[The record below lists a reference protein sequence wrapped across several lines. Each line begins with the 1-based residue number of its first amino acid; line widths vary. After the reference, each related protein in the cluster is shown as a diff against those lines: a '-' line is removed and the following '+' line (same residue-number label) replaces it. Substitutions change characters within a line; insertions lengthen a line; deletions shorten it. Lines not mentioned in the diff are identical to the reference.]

1 MNLQRVGSIGA
12 LLMLLILA
20 FGARSWVPYQYVF
33 AQPEQT
39 RLLGVDP
46 FFHLRQSKTILDQFP
61 HIDRWDHGTHFPK
74 GIPNDATGLFAVAIA
89 AVTITVYG
97 GKATINEVATV
108 AAWFSPVLALFA
120 CICLYLLASSL
131 LGRRA
136 GLVAVGCY
144 LLYPGDA
151 LDRTLLGFAD
161 HHSAEAFLALAITL
175 GLVHLFK
182 HNNRPWWQP
191 AFVCASPFIVLA
203 YTWKGAALFMPITG
217 FCLLLYCTFALAT
230 GVDPKRLAQ
239 ATIRYSLA
247 LLVAFITLHFIWPE
261 LTLFTAGM
269 MWLGAGAAGLALGG
283 WGYLSLLRFLSQ
295 KYPSTPVAFGGL
307 FVVLTLVALILQ
319 LTPIGQKIAEAM
331 FGARNAL
338 IVEQSVVTTK
348 AYFELLGSVGL
359 LALPGLVIG
368 LWMVFKKR
376 WPLEIIFPIGM
387 AGTWL
392 SLWWQT
398 GDFDYTVVA
407 FIAFGAMLTLYG
419 SFVRL
424 NAALVRRNVKWQQG
438 LASAFITL
446 AGTVTAA
453 AVLILP
459 IYPLKWSVTPWIDQA
474 KLSSLVIYED
484 AWYQAA
490 NWLAEQTPQQHDYG
504 VMSSWEFGN
513 IIAAY
518 GGGTPMWSRFASS
531 KVPKWTFAQSEQ
543 QSLQWL
549 CPKCAKDKKGLDHQQ
564 VKYAVVD
571 AKTYGPYFYAKTQY
585 VKMPISTVQNGHFD
599 VQGNPVPHINFG
611 KFRENSMVNRLY
623 GKNGNELS
631 HYRLVF
637 ESSALS
643 YNAAFLQLFEK
654 GKYDYRLHV
663 LPINSPQEKQQYS
676 RWVTADVVTTSDGY
690 LYDDQI
696 ESSIK
701 IFEIVPGETISGTT
715 EPGAT
720 VQARLELTS
729 TNNPRTLRYTRT
741 TVADKHGQYTLIVP
755 YPTGPADSST
765 SVFSEKPYQVF
776 IQLPGEGGFVF
787 DRAVSVLF
795 VE

>member
-1 MNLQRVGSIGA
+1 MNLQRVGSIGV

-74 GIPNDATGLFAVAIA
+74 GIPNDATGLFDVAIA
-89 AVTITVYG
+89 AATIIVYG
-97 GKATINEVATV
+97 PNATINEVATV
-108 AAWFSPVLALFA
+108 AAWFSPILALLA

-131 LGRRA
+131 LGRGA
-136 GLVAVGCY
+136 GLVAVACY
-144 LLYPGDA
+144 ILYPGDA

-175 GLVHLFK
+175 GLVQLFK
-182 HNNRPWWQP
+182 RNNRPWWQP
-191 AFVCASPFIVLA
+191 AFICASPFIALA

-230 GVDPKRLAQ
+230 GVAPKHLAQ
-239 ATIRYSLA
+239 AIIRYGLA
-247 LLVAFITLHFIWPE
+247 LLMAFIALHFIWPE
-261 LTLFTAGM
+261 LALFTTGM
-269 MWLGAGAAGLALGG
+269 IWLSAGAAGIALGG
-283 WGYLSLLRFLSQ
+283 WGYLSLLRFFSQ
-295 KYPSTPVAFGGL
+295 KYPRTAVAFGGF
-307 FVVLTLVALILQ
+307 FVVITLVGLILL
-319 LTPIGQKIAEAM
+319 LTPIGQKIAKVM
-331 FGARNAL
+331 FGARDAL
-338 IVEQSVVTTK
+338 ILEQSVVTTK

-368 LWMVFKKR
+368 LWMAFKKR
-376 WPLEIIFPIGM
+376 WPLEVIFPIGM
-387 AGTWL
+387 AGMWL

-407 FIAFGAMLTLYG
+407 FIAFGAMLTLYA
-419 SFVRL
+419 VLERL
-424 NAALVRRNVKWQQG
+424 NVNLSGGAITVAAV
-438 LASAFITL
+438 
-446 AGTVTAA
+446 

-459 IYPLKWSVTPWIDQA
+459 IYPFKWSVTPWIDQA
-474 KLSSLVIYED
+474 KLSSLIIYED
-484 AWYQAA
+484 AWYQAT
-490 NWLAEQTPQQHDYG
+490 NWMREHTPQQQDYG

-518 GGGTPMWSRFASS
+518 DSGTPMWSRFASS

-549 CPKCAKDKKGLDHQQ
+549 CPKCAKDKKGLNHQQ

-599 VQGNPVPHINFG
+599 VKGKPVPHINFG
-611 KFRENSMVNRLY
+611 KFRENSMINRLY

-643 YNAAFLQLFEK
+643 YNAAFLQLFDQ

-676 RWVTADVVTTSDGY
+676 RWVKADVVTTSDGY

-741 TVADKHGQYTLIVP
+741 GVADKNGQYSLIVP

-765 SVFSEKPYQVF
+765 SVVAEQPYQVF

-787 DRAVSVLF
+787 DKAVDIVA
-795 VE
+795 EGNPRIYGR